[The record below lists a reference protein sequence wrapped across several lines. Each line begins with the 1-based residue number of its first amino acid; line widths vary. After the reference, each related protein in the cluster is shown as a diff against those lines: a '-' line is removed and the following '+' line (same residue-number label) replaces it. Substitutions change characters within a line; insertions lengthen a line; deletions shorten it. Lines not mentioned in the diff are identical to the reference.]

1 MAVECS
7 VCMENF
13 QRDGDKC
20 PKLLPCTHT
29 LCLQCL
35 QQLSNGR
42 PRVQCPE
49 CRIRHNV
56 PNRNVMNFPTNRY
69 MVENLK
75 HFQMIAHLEEAGVA
89 MENEMAQRL
98 SQMEAARA
106 EEEQRIMQEMG
117 QRVDERD
124 SIIGAWQEAYSAA
137 TVKIERLQTDCDDM
151 RTEIIRRDYQDLEA
165 GSGECFGR
173 CREDVIECYTQC
185 RAWNKLSSAL
195 SILLLLLLGILY
207 ILGIIVGIPIV
218 VSGITVM
225 YTFYNIDG
233 ILLHVCQAVRDL
245 CVGDTQDCWT
255 RCKCG
260 IGRRLIRSKDDVKGF
275 FTRCKNG
282 IQGTFPCKGC
292 GNILLAVYPLIL
304 YFTLSII
311 YILSTV
317 CACVLITA
325 GFVIFCLV
333 FSSIV
338 IVVSIVIVAAAA
350 VGTSIVFVI
359 CSITVG
365 FMLIV
370 SSVYIVFAMLFAVVC
385 SFISEEKRNKN
396 GIFALKTYYKNC
408 KYAIDYF
415 LTTCKKYFTKFYDF
429 PGCSNFLSALK
440 PVIIW
445 VVLSVTVV
453 VGGATLIAAG
463 ATIVA
468 VVVAVAALV
477 VCVVALCF
485 IVYLIV
491 HCIAACCCKE

>member
-1 MAVECS
+1 MSTECS

-49 CRIRHNV
+49 CRLRHDV

-69 MVENLK
+69 MVENLE
-75 HFQMIAHLEEAGVA
+75 HIQRIAHLEGIGVV

-98 SQMEAARA
+98 SEMEAARA
-106 EEEQRIMQEMG
+106 QAEQRILQEMG
-117 QRVDERD
+117 QRVGERD
-124 SIIGAWQEAYSAA
+124 RIIDAWQEAYSAA
-137 TVKIERLQTDCDDM
+137 TDKIERLQTDCDDM
-151 RTEIIRRDYQDLEA
+151 RTEIIQRDYQDLEA

-173 CREDVIECYTQC
+173 CRDDVTECYTQC

-207 ILGIIVGIPIV
+207 ILGIIVAIPIV
-218 VSGITVM
+218 VSGITIM
-225 YTFYNIDG
+225 YTLYNVGG

-245 CVGDTQDCWT
+245 CVGDTLDCWG

-282 IQGTFPCKGC
+282 IQGTFSCRGC
-292 GNILLAVYPLIL
+292 GCILLATYPLIL

-311 YILSTV
+311 HILSTV
-317 CACVLITA
+317 CAFVLTAA

-333 FSSIV
+333 FSV
-338 IVVSIVIVAAAA
+338 TTTVVSFMIVTAAAI
-350 VGTSIVFVI
+350 GTSIVFVI
-359 CSITVG
+359 CTIVVAC
-365 FMLIV
+365 MLIL
-370 SSVYIVFAMLFAVVC
+370 SCIYIVFAMLFAVVC
-385 SFISEEKRNKN
+385 SFISEDKRNKN

-408 KYAIDYF
+408 KYGIDYF
-415 LTTCKKYFTKFYDF
+415 LTACKKYFAKFYDF

-440 PVIIW
+440 HVIIW
-445 VVLSVTVV
+445 AVLSVTVV
-453 VGGATLIAAG
+453 VGVATLIAAG
-463 ATIVA
+463 VTIVA
-468 VVVAVAALV
+468 VVVAVAAVV
-477 VCVVALCF
+477 VCVVVLCF
-485 IVYLIV
+485 IIYLIGR
-491 HCIAACCCKE
+491 CIAACCGKE